1 MGVRGVLRGHGS
13 DLTHLMLT
21 FIAFTLIFVISTAL
35 NYLVL

>member
-1 MGVRGVLRGHGS
+1 MGVRGVLRDHGR

-21 FIAFTLIFVISTAL
+21 FLAFMTVFVISTAL

>member
-1 MGVRGVLRGHGS
+1 MGLRGVLRDHGP

-21 FIAFTLIFVISTAL
+21 FIAFTLISVISTAL

>member
-1 MGVRGVLRGHGS
+1 MGLRGVLRDHGP

-21 FIAFTLIFVISTAL
+21 FVAFMTVFVISTAL